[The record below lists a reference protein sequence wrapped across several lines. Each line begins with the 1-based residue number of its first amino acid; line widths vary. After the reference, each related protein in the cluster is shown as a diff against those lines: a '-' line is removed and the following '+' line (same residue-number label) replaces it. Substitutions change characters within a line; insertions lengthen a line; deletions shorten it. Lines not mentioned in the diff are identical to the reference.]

1 MNHTPKK
8 RILVSLGLWNSIH
21 LHFYITKPEKKR
33 KKFSQRSPL
42 QRTFVWHTVKDWIQH
57 RIFDCFL
64 FHLTCHELIY
74 SELIFK
80 RKTYFLSRTEWNWF
94 FFYQILGNFGS
105 TLGDMWGESLFLH
118 FWNENHQKPRNEVQ
132 SLSETFVA
140 LWVTCVGTASTAM
153 FLMLSTLKSPD
164 KNLVFK
170 MIVLLSVF
178 LLFY

>member
-94 FFYQILGNFGS
+94 FFLSDIGQLWVNFERHVRGKPLPS
-105 TLGDMWGESLFLH
+105 FLQWKSPETSQWCSVPLRDICRTLGHLR
-118 FWNENHQKPRNEVQ
+118 RNSFNCHV
-132 SLSETFVA
+132 SHAFNFK
-140 LWVTCVGTASTAM
+140 VTRQEPG
-153 FLMLSTLKSPD
+153 F
-164 KNLVFK
+164 
-170 MIVLLSVF
+170 
-178 LLFY
+178 